1 MAKRFI
7 AIVRGLKFGEGFLDI
22 GDPIPRRK
30 EDSLAGLV
38 SRGWVQEVDES
49 EIDPIKLAKLHAAE
63 GEVAVVEEVE
73 ESIPEEG
80 EGGAVSPSV
89 TDFDSMTK
97 AELIELLAEG
107 GISLD
112 SGSGSGGTVLKK
124 DLIAALN
131 S

>member
-7 AIVRGLKFGEGFLDI
+7 AIVRGLKFGEGFLEI

-38 SRGWVQEVDES
+38 NRGWVQEVDES
-49 EIDPIKLAKLHAAE
+49 EIDPRKLAKLKALE

-73 ESIPEEG
+73 ESAPEEG
-80 EGGAVSPSV
+80 EVVSPSV
-89 TDFDSMTK
+89 ADFDSMTK
-97 AELIELLAEG
+97 AELIELLAEDG
-107 GISLD
+107 RSLD
-112 SGSGSGGTVLKK
+112 SGSGSGGSILKK
-124 DLIAALN
+124 DLVAALN